1 MRIQRE
7 YRRQGLILLAAAAL
21 LGGCA
26 SEKTRPLPAADTTTP
41 AEAMK
46 TRPLPAADTTT
57 PAEAILK
64 VLTAVQTSD
73 TDTLVASIYGTEL
86 EIRSAKA
93 AGALQGAL
101 RGLKEAVTAAYGQDA
116 WSVFEDDQG
125 AKLSVTNTSKD
136 LSQIFDDLECTMDG
150 DEAVALVPSMDRE
163 VHLKKIDGQWRV
175 NAADILTSV
184 TDERSV
190 ASQEKIAAFLDAK
203 RATVGQPGV
212 TPASL
217 DAEISTEI
225 VAILTQ

>member
-26 SEKTRPLPAADTTTP
+26 SE
-41 AEAMK
+41 K

-93 AGALQGAL
+93 VGALQGAM
-101 RGLKEAVTAAYGQDA
+101 RGFKEAVTAAYGQDA

-125 AKLSVTNTSKD
+125 AKLSVTNTSEN
-136 LSQIFDDLECTMDG
+136 LSQIFDDLECTIDG
-150 DEAVALVPSMDRE
+150 DEAVALVPSMDQE
-163 VHLKKIDGQWRV
+163 VHLKKIDGRWRV

-190 ASQEKIAAFLDAK
+190 ASQERIAAFLDAK

-217 DAEISTEI
+217 DAEISAEI